1 MKNDVRPINRRWCHS
16 AAMYLWLARAGPPLF
31 PLPFSLDTQ
40 TLDNPF
46 FSQPQPLGAAHD
58 H

>member
-1 MKNDVRPINRRWCHS
+1 MQDFARPIKRRWSHS

-40 TLDNPF
+40 TLINSF
-46 FSQPQPLGAAHD
+46 FAAITIRSRT
-58 H
+58 

>member
-46 FSQPQPLGAAHD
+46 FRSHN

>member
-1 MKNDVRPINRRWCHS
+1 MQNFARPIKRRWSHS
-16 AAMYLWLARAGPPLF
+16 AAIYLWLARAGPPLF

-40 TLDNPF
+40 TLDNSF
-46 FSQPQPLGAAHD
+46 FRSHN